1 MYVHRIQTHA
11 HTNMCIG
18 RQTDRHRDRQ
28 TDTETDRQT
37 DTLRHR
43 QKHRQTNRQTWMYY
57 CLHALKLQCQLLSQ
71 VGALQCPNDRDK
83 QHCVELYFETDINMI
98 IK

>member
-28 TDTETDRQT
+28 TERQIDRHTDRQTQTDRQT
-37 DTLRHR
+37 DT
-43 QKHRQTNRQTWMYY
+43 QTHRQTNRQTDMD
-57 CLHALKLQCQLLSQ
+57 LLLFTFFGIVIALTLAPLSS
-71 VGALQCPNDRDK
+71 RSFTT
-83 QHCVELYFETDINMI
+83 FE
-98 IK
+98 

>member
-1 MYVHRIQTHA
+1 MYIHTTQAHA
-11 HTNMCIG
+11 HKYMYW
-18 RQTDRHRDRQ
+18 Q
-28 TDTETDRQT
+28 TDRQT
-37 DTLRHR
+37 YRETDIQRD
-43 QKHRQTNRQTWMYY
+43 RQTWMYC

-83 QHCVELYFETDINMI
+83 RHCVELYFETDINMI